1 MQVSQ
6 MERGCYNNRVFAEIC
21 GHFSSKGEFM
31 DLHDLQDAGSEI
43 LDEVNR
49 AVRENDFSSLGD
61 TIRQSVSDIAHEVSN
76 DVTRTLDARRAADPG
91 AKWTAQPKDGYTS
104 TARQHTRYSSKL
116 TPFLQRKVNK
126 HSGKGRMV
134 LGAVGTVFWGILSVI
149 ALAGGVLTGIFTGG
163 VIAGLIIGFGLT
175 AGSVVLIAD
184 GRRRHE
190 QADRYYQYGK
200 IIGKKEYYSIEEL
213 ADKTGH
219 SEDFIRRDLEKMSRD
234 DLLPNLWFDRNHTTL
249 MLTEGV
255 YDQYQQAEKSRIE
268 RENTAQKTAEEEE
281 GLDEH
286 VRKILRKGEVY
297 QQTIRRCAQDIRDE
311 EMKGKTERL
320 EKTLDNIFSQVR
332 KNPDSARDLRRLMD
346 YYLPTTT
353 KLLYAYI
360 ELDKVPQ
367 PGQNVIQTKSQI
379 EEAFDTI
386 NEAFENLYNDMYE
399 TVAWDIASDID
410 VMKTFMK
417 QDGLTGDE
425 DLDGNPKKRT

>member
-1 MQVSQ
+1 
-6 MERGCYNNRVFAEIC
+6 
-21 GHFSSKGEFM
+21 M
-31 DLHDLQDAGSEI
+31 DLHDLQNAGSEI

-61 TIRQSVSDIAHEVSN
+61 TIRQSVSDIAREVSN
-76 DVTRTLDARRAADPG
+76 DVTRTLDARRAEDPD
-91 AKWTAQPKDGYTS
+91 AKWTAQQKDGYKS

-116 TPFLQRKVNK
+116 TPFLQRKVNI
-126 HSGKGRMV
+126 HSGKGKMV
-134 LGAVGTVFWGILSVI
+134 IGTIGTVFWGILSLI

-163 VIAGLIIGFGLT
+163 VIAGLVIGLGLT
-175 AGSVVLIAD
+175 AGSIGLIAD

-200 IIGKKEYYSIEEL
+200 IIGKKEYYSIEDL

-219 SEDFIRRDLEKMSRD
+219 SEDFIRKDLEKMSRD
-234 DLLPNLWFDRNHTTL
+234 DLLPNLWFDRNQTTL

-255 YDQYQQAEKSRIE
+255 YDQYQQAEESRME
-268 RENTAQKTAEEEE
+268 REKASRESAKQDEE
-281 GLDEH
+281 LDER
-286 VRKILRKGEVY
+286 VRKILREGEVY
-297 QQTIRRCAQDIRDE
+297 QQTIHRCAQDIRDE

-320 EKTLDNIFSQVR
+320 EKTLTNIFSQVR
-332 KNPDSARDLRRLMD
+332 KNPDTARELRRLMD

-367 PGQNVIQTKSQI
+367 PGQNVIQTKAQI

-410 VMKTFMK
+410 VMRTFMK

-425 DLDGNPKKRT
+425 DLSEDPKKRT